1 MLPNPIPGQKKT
13 MDKSWKVVFTDTF
26 LPKVELVK
34 ALLAEHDIPAIV
46 LNQQDTAYR
55 TFGEI
60 KLLVHN
66 ENVLKAI
73 HLIDP
78 KS

>member
-1 MLPNPIPGQKKT
+1 
-13 MDKSWKVVFTDTF
+13 MDNSWKVVFTDTF

-46 LNQQDTAYR
+46 LNQQDSAHR

-60 KLLVHN
+60 KLLVHR
-66 ENVLKAI
+66 ENILKAI
-73 HLIDP
+73 HLINP
-78 KS
+78 QP